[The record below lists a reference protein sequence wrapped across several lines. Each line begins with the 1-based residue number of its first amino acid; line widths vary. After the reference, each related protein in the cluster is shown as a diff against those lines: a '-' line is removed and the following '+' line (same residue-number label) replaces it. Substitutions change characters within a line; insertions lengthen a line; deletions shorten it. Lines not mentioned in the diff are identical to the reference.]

1 MFLQSRNLIAAAG
14 CLVGCGIAAMVVAH
28 DRGVSAATPQ
38 PIADV
43 APLNS
48 QPANVAQP
56 SDDGYYPAFNRPVY
70 VRPPEPEYVAPPVA
84 PAPVYSNQRVVYETR
99 RGHRE
104 HHHHGRSKAHSAE
117 IVAGSA
123 GVGAAIGAIAGGG
136 PGAAIGAI
144 AGGAGGFTYDRLTH

>member
-1 MFLQSRNLIAAAG
+1 MFLQSRNLIVAAG

-56 SDDGYYPAFNRPVY
+56 RMTMAIIQRSTGPCMCGRRNRNMSLLPSLPRQSIQISGLFTRVAVGTENTAIMAVRRLIPLRLSQGLPALAQPT
-70 VRPPEPEYVAPPVA
+70 VRLPAAALARLSEPSPEA
-84 PAPVYSNQRVVYETR
+84 
-99 RGHRE
+99 
-104 HHHHGRSKAHSAE
+104 
-117 IVAGSA
+117 
-123 GVGAAIGAIAGGG
+123 
-136 PGAAIGAI
+136 PGALRTTG
-144 AGGAGGFTYDRLTH
+144 